1 MAATNYAT
9 FGWLEPPISEEIPFG
24 NGTKQCEQSGGEEKP
39 FGGSSIL
46 RKLENS
52 AVAHVC
58 QHLVKYSD
66 ERGNYASIAQM
77 SPPPVGSRTQSQPGS
92 ADAGVCAIPEK
103 FEIPLFN
110 LLQGVFEGIGKLGG
124 GALGA
129 RHLPNCGHSEAFF
142 NGNPNDPLSF

>member
-1 MAATNYAT
+1 VAATNYAA

-39 FGGSSIL
+39 FGGSPIL

-66 ERGNYASIAQM
+66 ERRNYASIAQM

-92 ADAGVCAIPEK
+92 ADAGVCAIPRNSK
-103 FEIPLFN
+103 YRCSTSCKGFSR
-110 LLQGVFEGIGKLGG
+110 GIGKLGG